1 MADEAYRKD
10 FGSRLKSLRKDRGWT
25 QKEFSAQLG
34 IRYQQLNKYEGGF
47 NMPAVEML
55 IVMSRVLGVTIDT
68 LLTGELPDDQPITN
82 TQLLDRFRALDTFP
96 SDDQNAVIRLI
107 DGLVIKN
114 RVEKSLTNPYQ
125 TA

>member
-1 MADEAYRKD
+1 MADEAYRKE
-10 FGSRLKSLRKDRGWT
+10 FGLRLKSLRKDRGWT
-25 QKEFSAQLG
+25 QKDFATQLG

-55 IVMSRVLGVTIDT
+55 ITMSKLLDVTMDT
-68 LLTGELPDDQPITN
+68 LLTGELPTDQPIIN
-82 TQLLDRFRALDTFP
+82 TKLLDRFRALDSF
-96 SDDQNAVIRLI
+96 SSEDQNAVIRLI